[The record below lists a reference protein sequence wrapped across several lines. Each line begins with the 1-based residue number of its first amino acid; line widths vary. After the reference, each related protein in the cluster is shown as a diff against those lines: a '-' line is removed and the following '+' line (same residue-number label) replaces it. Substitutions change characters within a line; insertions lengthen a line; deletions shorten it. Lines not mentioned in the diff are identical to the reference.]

1 MFKVETKC
9 PICGN
14 KKFFIY
20 TENFYI
26 AEIDDDN
33 SLIGEK
39 DSEAITEIKCSNCDT
54 QFTEDQFEQIN
65 I

>member
-26 AEIDDDN
+26 AEIN
-33 SLIGEK
+33 NGSLIGEK
-39 DSEAITEIKCSNCDT
+39 DSETITEIRCSNCDT
-54 QFTEDQFEQIN
+54 QFTEDQFKEITL
-65 I
+65 